1 MSWSNEWAKTEAV
14 QPTAP
19 SNPYDAMNEDQL
31 LMEHKKLQDDLS
43 ALKER
48 EMELRKYI
56 VNRAFPKKEEG
67 VNKRELG
74 AGYTLK
80 ATIKY
85 NYVLDS
91 DNDKIDAALE
101 KLAKVDNEGSFI
113 ADRLVNWKATLSVSE
128 YRQLDPKYKKI
139 IDEVVTVNDAA
150 PTLEIVEPKKK

>member
-1 MSWSNEWAKTEAV
+1 MSWSNEWAKAEAA

-101 KLAKVDNEGSFI
+101 KIAKVDNEGSFI

-128 YRQLDPKYKKI
+128 YRRLDPKYKKI
-139 IDEVVTVNDAA
+139 IDEVVTINDAA